1 MVIYMANVIV
11 SLICFVIAISVAV
24 GIVLLVL
31 VLSNK
36 NKAKINSNIKY
47 CLNCGFAVQNDE
59 AFCKHCGKKQ

>member
-1 MVIYMANVIV
+1 MASVII

-24 GIVLLVL
+24 GVVILVL

-36 NKAKINSNIKY
+36 NKVKTNNIKY